1 MLAPLSWDGVQ
12 DSLRLL
18 QQMELVNLPDDQRLV
33 RVEREWYAK
42 GFIYACQ
49 DVRREL
55 LILSQRVTYLQQ
67 AIEQLCN
74 QTPSMTSLFENA
86 SRMQKSGRTGAWSV
100 VKLLPCQISEFV
112 DENRVK
118 YKRVVMACDNWR
130 KWRLAPIAAAA
141 QIAEECELES

>member
-1 MLAPLSWDGVQ
+1 MCKILC
-12 DSLRLL
+12 LL
-18 QQMELVNLPDDQRLV
+18 QQMELVDLPDDQRLV

-86 SRMQKSGRTGAWSV
+86 SRMQKSGRTAGAWSV
-100 VKLLPCQISEFV
+100 VKLLPGQVSEFV

-118 YKRVVMACDNWR
+118 YKRVVLACDNWR
-130 KWRLAPIAAAA
+130 KWRLAPIAAPA
-141 QIAEECELES
+141 QTDDADDTCELES